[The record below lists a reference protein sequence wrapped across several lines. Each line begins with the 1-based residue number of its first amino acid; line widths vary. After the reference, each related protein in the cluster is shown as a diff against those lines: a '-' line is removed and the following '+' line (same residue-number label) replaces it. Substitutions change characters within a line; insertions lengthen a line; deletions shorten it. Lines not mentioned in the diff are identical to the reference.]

1 MESLSHV
8 YTLQVIVP
16 VGEVPATVLL
26 QYHSLIARHR
36 QVELQLVR
44 SFYNEQQKSPFK
56 FLPWKNG
63 AMHFRFIPVRLILAS
78 SETCYSPVSTRLL
91 ISNLYCSSYLA
102 EGSAESLHNL
112 QSANQQANALW
123 LLLAHLYVPQ
133 AVDC

>member
-1 MESLSHV
+1 MV
-8 YTLQVIVP
+8 VP

-63 AMHFRFIPVRLILAS
+63 AMHFRFVPVRLIPS
-78 SETCYSPVSTRLL
+78 KF
-91 ISNLYCSSYLA
+91 
-102 EGSAESLHNL
+102 
-112 QSANQQANALW
+112 
-123 LLLAHLYVPQ
+123 
-133 AVDC
+133 